1 LLQPKKLDAH
11 LVNVRDDK
19 RGVASA
25 HHLRHTYRTVLAE
38 LGATPDQARLLMG
51 HSLGSDVSS
60 GYITAPL
67 LLESLR
73 PLANAVARRYAAVLG
88 WSDQI

>member
-1 LLQPKKLDAH
+1 
-11 LVNVRDDK
+11 
-19 RGVASA
+19 
-25 HHLRHTYRTVLAE
+25 
-38 LGATPDQARLLMG
+38 MG

-67 LLESLR
+67 LIESLR